1 MIFEHVSFCRLQR
14 LHTSTGGRKQK
25 GDNYNHDSHMILNMM
40 TVMLLSIMINCFTK
54 VVDDQ
59 SGLAGYGSE
68 IDFTDPRLLRNH
80 GPTVRCLDTC
90 LA

>member
-1 MIFEHVSFCRLQR
+1 MFYFAGFKGCILRLEVENKKV
-14 LHTSTGGRKQK
+14 TITI
-25 GDNYNHDSHMILNMM
+25 MILNMM

>member
-1 MIFEHVSFCRLQR
+1 MLKLAGFKGCILRLEVENKKVNSEAI
-14 LHTSTGGRKQK
+14 STIRTFLKIKTQ
-25 GDNYNHDSHMILNMM
+25 
-40 TVMLLSIMINCFTK
+40 

-68 IDFTDPRLLRNH
+68 IDFTDPRLLKDH
-80 GPTVRCLDTC
+80 GPSVRCMDTC

>member
-1 MIFEHVSFCRLQR
+1 MLKLAGFKGCILRLEVENKKVN
-14 LHTSTGGRKQK
+14 SEE
-25 GDNYNHDSHMILNMM
+25 M
-40 TVMLLSIMINCFTK
+40 TTFMEIQ

-59 SGLAGYGSE
+59 SGLAGYGSV

-80 GPTVRCLDTC
+80 GPSVRCMDTC

>member
-1 MIFEHVSFCRLQR
+1 MLNLAGFKGCILRLEVENKKVNSDAIF
-14 LHTSTGGRKQK
+14 T
-25 GDNYNHDSHMILNMM
+25 M
-40 TVMLLSIMINCFTK
+40 TTFLKIKTQ

-68 IDFTDPRLLRNH
+68 IDFTDPRLLKDH
-80 GPTVRCLDTC
+80 GPSVRCMDTC

>member
-1 MIFEHVSFCRLQR
+1 MIGGIFAHAKTCRVQR
-14 LHTSTGGRKQK
+14 LHPPSGGGKQE
-25 GDNYNHDSHMILNMM
+25 GELRGNFHNDNFFEIK
-40 TVMLLSIMINCFTK
+40 TQ

-68 IDFTDPRLLRNH
+68 IDFTDPRLLKDH
-80 GPTVRCLDTC
+80 GPSVRCMDTC

>member
-1 MIFEHVSFCRLQR
+1 
-14 LHTSTGGRKQK
+14 
-25 GDNYNHDSHMILNMM
+25 MM

-90 LA
+90 FA

>member
-1 MIFEHVSFCRLQR
+1 MLKLAGFKGCILRLEVENKKVNSETIF
-14 LHTSTGGRKQK
+14 T
-25 GDNYNHDSHMILNMM
+25 M
-40 TVMLLSIMINCFTK
+40 TTFLKIKTQ

-68 IDFTDPRLLRNH
+68 IDFTDPRLLKDH
-80 GPTVRCLDTC
+80 GPSVRCMDTC

>member
-1 MIFEHVSFCRLQR
+1 MLMLKLAGFKGCILRLEVENKKVNSEAIF
-14 LHTSTGGRKQK
+14 T
-25 GDNYNHDSHMILNMM
+25 M
-40 TVMLLSIMINCFTK
+40 TTFLKIKTQ

-68 IDFTDPRLLRNH
+68 IDFTDPRLLKDH
-80 GPTVRCLDTC
+80 GPSVRCMDTC